1 MTCRNLA
8 EMDKIPGNKLSF
20 YEFCFEWINISGTFE
35 KSVLE
40 KNPWNLYKNKVIKLL
55 CGIIH
60 YPPYFQ
66 KLGVHPPFWSILPL
80 TASHQASQLF
90 LTNFKKKQLRKKA
103 EQKHISGTVFF
114 FLFFLMA
121 KACSFRCFFQ
131 VPKRWIPWARSV
143 SPSLSRK
150 NIHRRVV
157 Q

>member
-90 LTNFKKKQLRKKA
+90 KKKTVAKKGRT
-103 EQKHISGTVFF
+103 KTHFGTVFF
-114 FLFFLMA
+114 FSFFLMA